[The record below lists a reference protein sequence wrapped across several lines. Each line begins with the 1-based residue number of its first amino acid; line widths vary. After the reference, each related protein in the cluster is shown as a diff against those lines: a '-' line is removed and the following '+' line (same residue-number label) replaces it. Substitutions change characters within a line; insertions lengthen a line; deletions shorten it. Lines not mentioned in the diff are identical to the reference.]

1 MVTTQRPDLVL
12 QQIEARDRRKR
23 SISPELL
30 CQFAEQDQRLF
41 DLIVRWRAGDAV
53 ADAIVDELLPTLQTK
68 ARRMSPVRIYG
79 RGDLRQELIVELLR
93 TARTIPLRSPTF
105 LTRRLVLNAAKNVTR
120 RLEREW
126 YRQLEE
132 WYRGLQGRSATRRKE
147 PEE

>member
-1 MVTTQRPDLVL
+1 LAGDNH
-12 QQIEARDRRKR
+12 
-23 SISPELL
+23 
-30 CQFAEQDQRLF
+30 FAEQDQRLF

-68 ARRMSPVRIYG
+68 AERMSPVRIYG
-79 RGDLRQELIVELLR
+79 RGDLRQELILELLHA
-93 TARTIPLRSPTF
+93 ARTIPLRSPTF

-132 WYRGLQGRSATRRKE
+132 WYRGLQGRAARRSTE
-147 PEE
+147 PGE

>member
-30 CQFAEQDQRLF
+30 RRFAEQDQRLF
-41 DLIVRWRAGDAV
+41 DLIVQWRAGDAV
-53 ADAIVDELLPTLQTK
+53 ADEIVDELLPMLQIK
-68 ARRMSPVRIYG
+68 ADRMSPVRIYG
-79 RGDLRQELIVELLR
+79 RGDLYQELTSELLH
-93 TARTIPLRSPTF
+93 TARTIPLRGPPF

-132 WYRGLQGRSATRRKE
+132 WYRGPQGRSARRSTE
-147 PEE
+147 PGE